1 MSYDKS
7 VVINNCL
14 AQTNRV
20 SFWVFKFCASPSY
33 ILLVKCLSK
42 RFNIVKSHLSQILCY
57 DRITINDY
65 IYFLI
70 LDNHILVM
78 LILSLWATEQNYFR
92 LKCFFD
98 TPHIMLLSYC
108 CCFYRYFI
116 VQDIKVDKHML
127 RGWHKLDTWWEIS
140 QMT

>member
-1 MSYDKS
+1 MLC
-7 VVINNCL
+7 INS
-14 AQTNRV
+14 R
-20 SFWVFKFCASPSY
+20 ASIY
-33 ILLVKCLSK
+33 
-42 RFNIVKSHLSQILCY
+42 KSHLSQIICY
-57 DRITINDY
+57 DRITLNDY

-127 RGWHKLDTWWEIS
+127 RWMTQAKYLMRNQPIRIS
-140 QMT
+140 NQNNIQYFMKSYDYSYTLQGTASFPYYRKHF